1 MGKAEDLTGCIFG
14 DGMIKVLRRAENKND
29 RNSRWVC
36 QCECGNTFIEYGLN
50 LKARKRKSCGCLRK
64 NEMSEIE
71 MRQPAESLH
80 YLQQNSGDPWQ
91 NLANAIVAVAADD
104 YREALKVG
112 NHKAM
117 KKLDKFFHSDWY
129 HTLTN
134 IDGDVLLRL
143 LHRENANKLDVI
155 YV

>member
-1 MGKAEDLTGCIFG
+1 
-14 DGMIKVLRRAENKND
+14 MIKVLRRAENKND

-50 LKARKRKSCGCLRK
+50 LKAGKRKSCGCLRK

-117 KKLDKFFHSDWY
+117 KKLDIVGGLNSF
-129 HTLTN
+129 
-134 IDGDVLLRL
+134 
-143 LHRENANKLDVI
+143 DVI
-155 YV
+155 GELECRCV